1 MHQNRNLITT
11 ARQEGGADEAN
22 KRVDVARTPPDS
34 TPKGTCLLL
43 TRSGMQKGAGPRNE
57 GLTVAGL

>member
-22 KRVDVARTPPDS
+22 NREWMSQGRLLT
-34 TPKGTCLLL
+34 TPKGTCLSL

>member
-22 KRVDVARTPPDS
+22 KRVAVARKPPDD
-34 TPKGTCLLL
+34 TEGHVPVIDT
-43 TRSGMQKGAGPRNE
+43 SGMQKGAGPRNE
-57 GLTVAGL
+57 GLTVACL